1 MKMNEPCRLH
11 PLAAFI
17 QFLKTVRELIL
28 PLALFFLFG
37 GEGEGKFV
45 WLKYAVLVITLL
57 GTLIVG
63 LFSWYRYTYRIEHGE
78 LRIEYGIFVRKRRYI
93 PRERIQTIHVSAGI
107 MQRLF
112 GLVKLQIETAGG
124 GNEAEAVLTAITKAE
139 ADRIKSALFVD
150 DLISY
155 EQKDDTS
162 LRYEATM
169 KELVIAAS
177 TSGSIGVVL
186 SAAGAFFSQ
195 FDELIPY
202 ELFLQKFQQFTH
214 LNIII
219 ISLIT
224 LFAIFLVWF
233 ISIFMMV
240 AKYGHFT
247 VVKKGDDLMI
257 SRGLLEKRQFNIP
270 VSRIQAIRIAQNPL
284 RQLLGYAAVYVESA
298 GSAGEKE
305 SNYSTVLFPLVKVSK
320 INELLSMFVPHYS
333 VPSSFERLPSRAL
346 RRYILRTVFLT
357 VVILFPISYLF
368 RPWGYLSLLILVPF
382 AFLGYMRF
390 KDAGFYMTDEHS
402 LSLRYRV
409 FSKMVVLLRKK
420 RIQALENSQSI
431 FQRKQQ
437 LATVHLSIQSGLHS
451 KHFKVVDIDEAHM
464 DAIQKWYRKR

>member
-1 MKMNEPCRLH
+1 MNEPRRLH

-28 PLALFFLFG
+28 PLALFFIFG

-45 WLKYAVLVITLL
+45 WFKYAVLVITLL
-57 GTLIVG
+57 GTLMGG
-63 LFSWYRYTYRIEHGE
+63 LLSWYRYTYRIEQGE

-107 MQRLF
+107 IQRLF
-112 GLVKLQIETAGG
+112 GLVKLQIETARG

-139 ADRIKSALFVD
+139 ADRIKSALLAD

-155 EQKDDTS
+155 AQMEDAF

-186 SAAGAFFSQ
+186 SAGGAFFGQ

-214 LNIII
+214 LNMII
-219 ISLIT
+219 ISLIV

-233 ISIFMMV
+233 ISIFIMV

-247 VVKKGDDLMI
+247 VVKNGDDLTI

-270 VSRIQAIRIAQNPL
+270 IARIQAIRIAQNPL
-284 RQLLGYAAVYVESA
+284 RQLFGYAAVYVESA
-298 GSAGEKE
+298 GGLAEKE

-320 INELLSMFVPHYS
+320 VNELLSMFVPHYS
-333 VPSSFERLPSRAL
+333 VPASFERLPSRAL
-346 RRYILRTVFLT
+346 RRYIWRSVLPA
-357 VVILFPISYLF
+357 VVLLLPISYF
-368 RPWGYLSLLILVPF
+368 FQPWGYLLLLLVVPF

-390 KDAGFYMTDEHS
+390 KDAGVYMIDEHS

-409 FSKMVVLLRKK
+409 FTKMIVLLRKR
-420 RIQALENSQSI
+420 RIQTLESSQSI
-431 FQRKQQ
+431 FQRKQR
-437 LATVHLSIQSGLHS
+437 LATVHLFIQSGLLHS